1 MEVYAMLEA
10 VRLSKTYKPKK
21 GVPVKAL
28 DNINLRFPE
37 RGMVFLLGKSGS
49 GKSTLLNL
57 LGGLDRYDKGDGE
70 IIIKGV
76 SSKNFSQQH
85 FDSYRN
91 TYVGFIFQEYN
102 ILEEFTVGA
111 NIGLALELQGIKASD
126 GRINEILHEVDLDGY
141 GSRHPNELSGGQK
154 QRVAIARALVK
165 NPEIIMA
172 DEPTGALDSNTGK
185 QVFDTLKKLSR
196 DKLVIIV
203 SHDREFS
210 EQYADRIIELSDGH
224 VISDVEYDEA
234 ASSDFR
240 ESKPVYNGNT
250 VELPAGYALTEEDR
264 LAINAYIKKLKAGN
278 LSLKL
283 SDNRGKCF
291 KNTDQSSI
299 ILSDSSK
306 FRLIKSKLPLK
317 PAFKIGASSL
327 KHKKIRLIFTIFL
340 SLVAFTLFGIAD
352 TFASYDH
359 INTCTSSLVDSGI
372 SYASFSKSVKT
383 GTEDEFFYRSGYN
396 LGDDDLK
403 EIYERTG
410 VHVKGV
416 FVPGSSLDL
425 QDSFDGSKITDEI
438 HGTALKGFSESSR
451 EELEEMGYE
460 LVAGSYPRD
469 NIPHDEI
476 QEIAVTTYLF
486 ETYRLAGYREAGK
499 ETDKESFETI
509 RNYDDLVGKTLFLNG
524 QTYRI
529 IGIFDCHFNWERYH
543 LLTEPMENMET
554 DDLLK
559 RYILMSE
566 FDYEYQYGLIG
577 VAFTGK
583 GFISEYE
590 SQIHIT
596 ETASEIGVFNSDVGS
611 EWIFELYV
619 RYLMPLN
626 EINTENIIW
635 IGESRDSLAE
645 DEIILPAH
653 MVQLH
658 DSDYSVW
665 HDSLTAAEL
674 VEFLKDNNSVTLYN
688 NQTEERLSLK
698 IAGFYDDQSSN
709 YNDYYFSY
717 IITSDKL
724 ILDLGK
730 NRGGYFSH
738 AVGVMPESK
747 SDIRKMVASCYD
759 TEQEILYTLE
769 NPVVFELDSV
779 NTFLKAFAK
788 VFLYIGIAFAV
799 FAALMLSNFIS
810 TSIAYKKQ
818 EIGILRAIGSRSND
832 VFRIFFAE
840 SFIIAMI
847 NFVLST
853 ASVGIITA
861 VVNSALRKE
870 IGILITILTFS
881 VRQVLLLLVIS
892 IGVAFIASF
901 LPVKKIASK
910 RPIDAIRNR

>member
-1 MEVYAMLEA
+1 MLEA
-10 VRLSKTYKPKK
+10 VKLSKTYKPKK

-57 LGGLDRYDKGDGE
+57 LGGLDRYDKGGSE

-111 NIGLALELQGIKASD
+111 NIGLALELQGIKASSD
-126 GRINEILHEVDLDGY
+126 RINEILHEVDLDGY
-141 GSRHPNELSGGQK
+141 GSRRPNELSGGQK

-165 NPEIIMA
+165 KPEIIMA

-185 QVFDTLKKLSR
+185 QIFDTLKKLSR

-210 EQYADRIIELSDGH
+210 ERYADRIIELSDGR
-224 VISDVEYDEA
+224 VISDVEYDE
-234 ASSDFR
+234 SISRDFR
-240 ESKPVYNGNT
+240 ENKPVYNGST
-250 VELPAGYALTEEDR
+250 VELPEGYELTEEDR
-264 LAINAYIKKLKAGN
+264 LAINAYIKSHKEGK

-283 SDNRGKCF
+283 SESSNKRF
-291 KNTDQSSI
+291 KDTDQSLI
-299 ILSDSSK
+299 KLSDSSK
-306 FRLIKSKLPLK
+306 FKLIKSKLPLK

-327 KHKKIRLIFTIFL
+327 KHKKIRLVFTVFL

-359 INTCTSSLVDSGI
+359 IDACTSSLVDSGI
-372 SYASFSKSVKT
+372 TYASFSKSIKETDGDVSW
-383 GTEDEFFYRSGYN
+383 YRSGYKLN
-396 LGDDDLK
+396 DDDLK

-410 VHVKGV
+410 VKGKGV
-416 FVPGSSLDL
+416 LVPGNVLDL
-425 QDSFDGSKITDEI
+425 RGSFDSSKITDEI
-438 HGTALKGFSESSR
+438 HGTALRGFAESSQA
-451 EELEEMGYE
+451 ELEGMGYE

-469 NIPHDEI
+469 NIPYDEI

-486 ETYRLAGYREAGK
+486 ETYRLAGYCEAGE
-499 ETDKESFETI
+499 ETDKAVYEAVED
-509 RNYDDLVGKTLFLNG
+509 YDDLIGKTLFIDG
-524 QTYRI
+524 QTYKI
-529 IGIFDCHFNWERYH
+529 TGIFDCDFNWDRYR
-543 LLTEPMENMET
+543 LLTEPTETMEPSEM
-554 DDLLK
+554 LK
-559 RYILMSE
+559 RYILSNE
-566 FDYEYQYGLIG
+566 FTYEYQYGLIAVG
-577 VAFTGK
+577 FTGK
-583 GFISEYE
+583 GFINEYDAH
-590 SQIHIT
+590 QIHVA
-596 ETASEIGVFNSDVGS
+596 EMASGMDISNSDSGDD
-611 EWIFELYV
+611 WIFESYL
-619 RYLMPLN
+619 RYLMPFY
-626 EINTENIIW
+626 EIDVEKISW
-635 IGESRDSLAE
+635 IGEKRDSLA
-645 DEIILPAH
+645 DNEIILPAH
-653 MVQLH
+653 TVNLH
-658 DSDYSVW
+658 NSDYSVW
-665 HDSLTAAEL
+665 HEGMTASELAEI
-674 VEFLKDNNSVTLYN
+674 FDGNNSLILYN
-688 NQTEERLSLK
+688 YRSQEQISLK
-698 IAGFYDDQSSN
+698 IVGFYDDPSSD
-709 YNDYYFSY
+709 YDYYY
-717 IITSDKL
+717 YEYMIASDKL
-724 ILDLGK
+724 ISDLAK
-730 NRGGYFSH
+730 SSDGYYSH
-738 AVGVMPESK
+738 AVGVMPESRADVK
-747 SDIRKMVASCYD
+747 KMVSSCYD
-759 TEQEILYTLE
+759 KEQDILYTLV
-769 NPVVFELDSV
+769 NPVTFELDSV
-779 NTFLKAFAK
+779 NEILKDLAE

-847 NFVLST
+847 NFVLSVT
-853 ASVGIITA
+853 SVGIIT
-861 VVNSALRKE
+861 VVINSVLRKE
-870 IGILITILTFS
+870 IGILITVLSFS
-881 VRQVLLLLVIS
+881 IRQVLLLLVIS